1 VRSNG
6 RRRGND
12 HSSGGRIDSFEVR
25 LKLKKADPLMI
36 FAGSADDMNGAKPH
50 GYDPFVMASV
60 SRMDVKLTILARKP

>member
-1 VRSNG
+1 
-6 RRRGND
+6 
-12 HSSGGRIDSFEVR
+12 
-25 LKLKKADPLMI
+25 MI